1 MAMAPERSK
10 HLHNFALPYLKW
22 GNQRHLRCMKVTPDS
37 GGASSSTGDRRS
49 PGMRFENSTVTRKR
63 ELEVE
68 MMNNQQFHL
77 SGRDSE
83 KRIKISK
90 LRIDG
95 GDGGDD
101 GIEAV
106 REKIMFDLKTAAD
119 KMKDAIFR
127 KEAGD
132 EEEEEKEQE
141 EPPAATAPSS
151 TASASAS
158 AAAVEARPWNLRT
171 RRAACKAPITGGSGK
186 CLKIEEKRPNRSPP
200 RTDNIANGGKLPP
213 KFRGLPEKPQR
224 TEVSVPLS
232 KSEIE
237 EDFIGLVGHRPPRRP
252 NKRPK
257 NVQRTLDTLFP
268 GLWLSEITLDT
279 YKVRE
284 TPEKGKKR

>member
-101 GIEAV
+101 GIEAEGG
-106 REKIMFDLKTAAD
+106 R
-119 KMKDAIFR
+119 R
-127 KEAGD
+127 RGGGG
-132 EEEEEKEQE
+132 KEQE